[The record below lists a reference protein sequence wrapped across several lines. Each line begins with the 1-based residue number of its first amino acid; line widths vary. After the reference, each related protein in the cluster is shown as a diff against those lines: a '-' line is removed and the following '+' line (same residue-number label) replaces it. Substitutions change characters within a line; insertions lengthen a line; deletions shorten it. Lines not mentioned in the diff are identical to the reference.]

1 MEENT
6 PMTPFGQ
13 ALAATRQMGAVGSG
27 IQPANILTGS
37 NASFGSNTGGPR
49 PFPTIVNPQLATA
62 ASAPSLSFGTE
73 NYARQEAYGAEKFS
87 DLGFNILRDQTE
99 DFYNANTST
108 WDDLGRA
115 SRYWMPGF
123 KSGFASNYNGFVSL
137 FEGNSANAAA
147 LARMKG
153 REAEESAGLA
163 MSTRGGF
170 GQSATNIFYNLN
182 YTAGIAAELALE
194 ELAFLAA
201 APETGGTS
209 LIPAVGRGAVGVG
222 KIAKSLFN
230 LTKNAA
236 TLRRAE
242 TLKSVYD
249 LGRTSKAFAT
259 GAAQSF
265 YRGTLPGV
273 AGIGQQ
279 IQAGRTLGQ
288 IATNSKTYL
297 DLYRNVRLGTLA
309 IDESALEAAGSY
321 NGIYDSLYQD
331 FVQQNGRIP
340 TAEEQAGFVDQ
351 AEKGAM
357 ANYWPNLA
365 VIYLTNGI
373 TFGNLSSSRS
383 LAKSFETITKNAAG
397 RTIAYQEA
405 GKVVGKFVEKGWKA
419 NLSAAKQV
427 GFKRLA
433 GKTFQKAGSYFAA
446 NWAEGAQEIFQEGL
460 AQSVDDYY
468 VKNYLDPSYV
478 GLAAALNSAK
488 KGALSQIS
496 QNGLEA
502 FLGGFLGGGIV
513 SSVGTGIRTVSKNV
527 YSQFTPEKYEQKL
540 AEDAADSKAL
550 ADWITEVG
558 QDPMKLF
565 APELENLQQQ
575 ASANESFSISAAL
588 DDGKAFE
595 DIKDRSAFNH
605 VRKLYL
611 TGSIP
616 AFKAAIL
623 DHKTLT
629 PEEKM
634 ELFNVSTVEEADN
647 IIDTIATRTDR
658 IQKSF
663 EYAFDKYQNP
673 YVLAD
678 YKRGTDEYKEAVV
691 KHVGWNRAVE
701 DFVFGLSSFERT
713 AERLGE
719 IYNAAKA
726 DPVLAGMSNSDFSV
740 LFNYGG
746 NEASTTAAF
755 DITLEKEVSAT
766 LEEVDRLKRTARQQ
780 EEQAQD
786 AEKQD
791 AVRLNKQAEENKKK
805 ATELEQKANLL
816 ADYQSKLESYLNNND
831 GEKEGEL
838 FTEIRENLFDS
849 ITNYLEYLAKNSRQ
863 PLDKT
868 KVKDLV
874 EKIRDYYAVGQ
885 DNIRFRNAVNT
896 LSDPTNLN
904 KLADHHRNAM
914 QKVYDYFMLNT
925 DLVKAMLINQK
936 EKNRL
941 ISELQE
947 LGVLMSPE
955 ALGKFITDNV
965 LPSEFYSE
973 KDSDANGVLIMDSE
987 LGQKVQDILKVYEF
1001 VQEEAQAEEAPAAK
1015 ETTASD
1021 IEAKKADIERRR
1033 QEEIANIKINTSD
1046 FQIKKHRAIA
1056 PDVVIT
1062 SSQAKA
1068 VIKGA
1073 LNGDYSKKR
1082 INQYEELIKKSNNS
1096 NKQKILI
1103 LTEVEKI
1110 KIDIKYDAELAA
1122 LEQSVQQATQPSDAR
1137 ADIERRR
1144 QEEILNRKGN
1154 TISES
1159 EVKRRF
1165 IEKRNSDS
1173 VQTKLTEALNYT
1185 NGNVNSEKR
1194 WIDKEDAIFE
1204 ELIAIGVRPDNR
1216 GVIDNTAINKA
1227 FSENE
1232 SKIRKEVNDEI
1243 KQEGLK
1249 RVTDEFR
1256 KQDDTVKFKEI
1267 NAKYD
1272 AELAAL
1278 GSSAKSQEAPAPVE
1292 APVVNEQAATT
1303 TAEERAE
1310 RQKEQKKE
1318 EKKSKKAKYQINDIK
1333 QRFPSTY
1340 NEIVTLAE
1348 ASNAERKAEGLE
1360 PLNLQSFLNVNAKAQ
1375 DLVEK
1380 AIADKEKRKNKA
1392 AESKVNKF
1400 KSKLEKAKTLE
1411 EFEDIDNLD
1420 GGELTQE
1427 EYNSVNVPALKNKL
1441 MQKLGETTVDV
1452 TEISEENRKQM
1463 EDVQAAA
1470 DKQAAAN
1477 AKRLSEI
1484 LEEENS
1490 EVTAEDLDNIFC

>member
-13 ALAATRQMGAVGSG
+13 ALAATRQMGAVSSG

-37 NASFGSNTGGPR
+37 NTAFTSNTGGPR
-49 PFPTIVNPQLATA
+49 PFPTTVNPQLATA

-99 DFYNANTST
+99 DFYNANTT
-108 WDDLGRA
+108 AWDDLGRA
-115 SRYWMPGF
+115 AKYWMPGF

-209 LIPAVGRGAVGVG
+209 LIPAVGRGVVGVG
-222 KIAKSLFN
+222 KVAKSLFN

-288 IATNSKTYL
+288 IATSSKTYL

-321 NGIYDSLYQD
+321 NGIYDSLYQN

-357 ANYWPNLA
+357 ADYWPNLA

-460 AQSVDDYY
+460 AQSVEDYY

-478 GLAAALNSAK
+478 GLAAGLNSAK

-623 DHKTLT
+623 DHKTLA

-634 ELFNVSTVEEADN
+634 ELFNVSTAEEADN

-673 YVLAD
+673 YVLSD

-805 ATELEQKANLL
+805 ATELEQKATLL
-816 ADYQSKLESYLNNND
+816 ADYQSKLESYLKNND

-925 DLVKAMLINQK
+925 DLVKSMLINQK

-1001 VQEEAQAEEAPAAK
+1001 VQEDAKAEEAPAA
-1015 ETTASD
+1015 ETS
-1021 IEAKKADIERRR
+1021 EAETPA
-1033 QEEIANIKINTSD
+1033 EEAT
-1046 FQIKKHRAIA
+1046 
-1056 PDVVIT
+1056 PP
-1062 SSQAKA
+1062 
-1068 VIKGA
+1068 
-1073 LNGDYSKKR
+1073 
-1082 INQYEELIKKSNNS
+1082 
-1096 NKQKILI
+1096 
-1103 LTEVEKI
+1103 
-1110 KIDIKYDAELAA
+1110 AE
-1122 LEQSVQQATQPSDAR
+1122 
-1137 ADIERRR
+1137 
-1144 QEEILNRKGN
+1144 
-1154 TISES
+1154 
-1159 EVKRRF
+1159 
-1165 IEKRNSDS
+1165 
-1173 VQTKLTEALNYT
+1173 
-1185 NGNVNSEKR
+1185 
-1194 WIDKEDAIFE
+1194 
-1204 ELIAIGVRPDNR
+1204 
-1216 GVIDNTAINKA
+1216 
-1227 FSENE
+1227 
-1232 SKIRKEVNDEI
+1232 
-1243 KQEGLK
+1243 
-1249 RVTDEFR
+1249 
-1256 KQDDTVKFKEI
+1256 
-1267 NAKYD
+1267 
-1272 AELAAL
+1272 
-1278 GSSAKSQEAPAPVE
+1278 E

-1348 ASNAERKAEGLE
+1348 AANAERKAEGLE

>member
-1 MEENT
+1 
-6 PMTPFGQ
+6 
-13 ALAATRQMGAVGSG
+13 
-27 IQPANILTGS
+27 
-37 NASFGSNTGGPR
+37 
-49 PFPTIVNPQLATA
+49 
-62 ASAPSLSFGTE
+62 
-73 NYARQEAYGAEKFS
+73 
-87 DLGFNILRDQTE
+87 
-99 DFYNANTST
+99 
-108 WDDLGRA
+108 
-115 SRYWMPGF
+115 
-123 KSGFASNYNGFVSL
+123 
-137 FEGNSANAAA
+137 
-147 LARMKG
+147 
-153 REAEESAGLA
+153 
-163 MSTRGGF
+163 
-170 GQSATNIFYNLN
+170 
-182 YTAGIAAELALE
+182 
-194 ELAFLAA
+194 
-201 APETGGTS
+201 
-209 LIPAVGRGAVGVG
+209 
-222 KIAKSLFN
+222 
-230 LTKNAA
+230 
-236 TLRRAE
+236 
-242 TLKSVYD
+242 
-249 LGRTSKAFAT
+249 
-259 GAAQSF
+259 
-265 YRGTLPGV
+265 
-273 AGIGQQ
+273 
-279 IQAGRTLGQ
+279 
-288 IATNSKTYL
+288 
-297 DLYRNVRLGTLA
+297 
-309 IDESALEAAGSY
+309 
-321 NGIYDSLYQD
+321 
-331 FVQQNGRIP
+331 
-340 TAEEQAGFVDQ
+340 
-351 AEKGAM
+351 
-357 ANYWPNLA
+357 
-365 VIYLTNGI
+365 
-373 TFGNLSSSRS
+373 
-383 LAKSFETITKNAAG
+383 
-397 RTIAYQEA
+397 
-405 GKVVGKFVEKGWKA
+405 
-419 NLSAAKQV
+419 
-427 GFKRLA
+427 
-433 GKTFQKAGSYFAA
+433 
-446 NWAEGAQEIFQEGL
+446 
-460 AQSVDDYY
+460 
-468 VKNYLDPSYV
+468 
-478 GLAAALNSAK
+478 
-488 KGALSQIS
+488 
-496 QNGLEA
+496 
-502 FLGGFLGGGIV
+502 
-513 SSVGTGIRTVSKNV
+513 
-527 YSQFTPEKYEQKL
+527 
-540 AEDAADSKAL
+540 
-550 ADWITEVG
+550 
-558 QDPMKLF
+558 
-565 APELENLQQQ
+565 
-575 ASANESFSISAAL
+575 
-588 DDGKAFE
+588 
-595 DIKDRSAFNH
+595 
-605 VRKLYL
+605 
-611 TGSIP
+611 
-616 AFKAAIL
+616 
-623 DHKTLT
+623 
-629 PEEKM
+629 
-634 ELFNVSTVEEADN
+634 
-647 IIDTIATRTDR
+647 
-658 IQKSF
+658 
-663 EYAFDKYQNP
+663 
-673 YVLAD
+673 
-678 YKRGTDEYKEAVV
+678 
-691 KHVGWNRAVE
+691 
-701 DFVFGLSSFERT
+701 
-713 AERLGE
+713 
-719 IYNAAKA
+719 
-726 DPVLAGMSNSDFSV
+726 MSNSDFSV

-1122 LEQSVQQATQPSDAR
+1122 L
-1137 ADIERRR
+1137 
-1144 QEEILNRKGN
+1144 
-1154 TISES
+1154 
-1159 EVKRRF
+1159 
-1165 IEKRNSDS
+1165 
-1173 VQTKLTEALNYT
+1173 
-1185 NGNVNSEKR
+1185 
-1194 WIDKEDAIFE
+1194 
-1204 ELIAIGVRPDNR
+1204 
-1216 GVIDNTAINKA
+1216 
-1227 FSENE
+1227 
-1232 SKIRKEVNDEI
+1232 
-1243 KQEGLK
+1243 
-1249 RVTDEFR
+1249 
-1256 KQDDTVKFKEI
+1256 
-1267 NAKYD
+1267 
-1272 AELAAL
+1272 

-1348 ASNAERKAEGLE
+1348 AANAERKAEGLE

-1441 MQKLGETTVDV
+1441 MQKLGKTTVDV